1 MATITDERA
10 AHPLAAGP
18 PQLVSALL
26 HNSQLNQQF
35 RKLKQAL
42 EQPVT
47 YERRAF
53 ARIPLP
59 LLLRI
64 TPLDETG
71 QRLDHAAM
79 TVVGK
84 DISPR
89 GLSFF
94 HDRPMPH
101 RRVEVTFDHPEL
113 GRFTM
118 QVDVGWC
125 QFTGSG
131 WYVSGGRMLRTA
143 RGKPAAKA

>member
-1 MATITDERA
+1 MATITKDQA
-10 AHPLAAGP
+10 VQALAAGP
-18 PQLVSALL
+18 PQSVSALL
-26 HNSQLNQQF
+26 HSSQLNQQF
-35 RKLKQAL
+35 RKLKQLL
-42 EQPVT
+42 ERPVT
-47 YERRAF
+47 CERRAY

-89 GLSFF
+89 GISFF

-113 GRFTM
+113 GRFSLD
-118 QVDVGWC
+118 VDIGWC
-125 QFTGSG
+125 QFTESG
-131 WYVSGGRMLRTA
+131 WYVSGGRLLRA
-143 RGKPAAKA
+143 NSSKPAATT